1 MLKST
6 SLAALILFGATAMV
20 GCSKKST
27 TNVTPVAPAPGPTTT
42 SSSTTTTEE
51 APVETDKK
59 TTTTTTT
66 TTPAAP

>member
-1 MLKST
+1 MLK
-6 SLAALILFGATAMV
+6 SLAALILFGAIAMV

-27 TNVTPVAPAPGPTTT
+27 TNVTPVGPSPTTST
-42 SSSTTTTEE
+42 TSSTTTTE

-66 TTPAAP
+66 TPAQ